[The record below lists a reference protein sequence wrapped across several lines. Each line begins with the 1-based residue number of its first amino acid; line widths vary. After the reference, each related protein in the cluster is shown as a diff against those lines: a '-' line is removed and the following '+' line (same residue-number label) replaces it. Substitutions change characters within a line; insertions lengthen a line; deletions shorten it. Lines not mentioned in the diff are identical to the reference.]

1 MKWVR
6 DAKKPA
12 LTFIPTPPASLPSP
26 TTAYLMNPQDRITQ
40 LTAQLNR
47 YNHQYYQN
55 SVSEVDDFA
64 FDQLLAELTDLE
76 TQYPDFRQPDS
87 PTARVGGTISKEFRT
102 VYHRFPMLSLGN
114 TYSEEDL
121 VEFDKRVQK
130 GLSGQA
136 YEYVCELKF
145 DGVALSMTYE
155 NGVLVQGATRGDG
168 VRGDDIT
175 NNIRT
180 IRTLPLRITSGERGS
195 GGREQG
201 AGQTAINFERSEPAP
216 ALRPVPPALFEV
228 RGEGFLPLAE
238 FERINKER
246 EDIGEPLLANP
257 RNAASGTFKQQD
269 SGAVA
274 KRRLDCY
281 LYSFLSDADIFQTH
295 EESLVAM
302 KEWGFNVS
310 PTWQKCADIR
320 AVMLYISEWETKRFD
335 LPLGTDGIVIKV
347 NRYDQQRDLG
357 YTAKSPRWAIAFK
370 YKALAASTVLNG
382 IQYQV
387 GRTGAVTPVALLT
400 PVLLA
405 GTVVKR
411 ASLHNANEIERLGV
425 QLYDTVFVEKGGEI
439 IPKITGVDLNRRTD
453 QSQPIIYPTTCPA
466 CGTPLVRKVDERG
479 AAQAHFYCPNE
490 RGCPP
495 QRQARFEH
503 FIQRRAMNIESL
515 GEGKIELL
523 IDRGLVQ
530 SPADLYDLTND
541 QLLGLEK
548 AYPDRNDGDAAF
560 RPEDS
565 GKTRVVKFG
574 HKTVENIL
582 TAIERSK
589 AQPFAS
595 VLFALGIRYVGN
607 TTAERLTDYFG
618 SMDVLMNAR
627 SDELLAVPDMGP
639 RIAESVVAW
648 FADTDNRA
656 FVERLQSAGLQFI
669 GDKKVVDREGDTL
682 TGKTFLYTGTF
693 ANFSR
698 DELESR
704 IAANGGKVLTGIS
717 KKLHYLI
724 VGENAGPTKVEKA
737 QKLNVPIIGEDEFLA
752 MLVV

>member
-1 MKWVR
+1 MTPQEHI
-6 DAKKPA
+6 AE
-12 LTFIPTPPASLPSP
+12 LT
-26 TTAYLMNPQDRITQ
+26 DR
-40 LTAQLNR
+40 LNY

-55 SVSEVDDFA
+55 SVSAVDDFT
-64 FDQLLAELTDLE
+64 FDQLLAELAALE
-76 TQYPDFRQPDS
+76 TQHPEYRRPDS
-87 PTARVGGTISKEFRT
+87 PTARVGGTISKEFST

-121 VEFDKRVQK
+121 VEFDNRVRK
-130 GLSGQA
+130 GLNGRE
-136 YEYVCELKF
+136 YDYVCELKF

-180 IRTLPLRITSGERGS
+180 IRTVPLRVPRGRGE
-195 GGREQG
+195 EQG
-201 AGQTAINFERSEPAP
+201 RVDAHYPI
-216 ALRPVPPALFEV
+216 PPALFEV

-269 SGAVA
+269 SAAVA

-281 LYSFLSDADIFQTH
+281 LYSFLSDSDVFKTH
-295 EESLVAM
+295 EESLIAM
-302 KEWGFNVS
+302 KNWGFNVS
-310 PTWQKCADIR
+310 QTWRKCADIKE
-320 AVMLYISEWETKRFD
+320 VMLYINEWETKRFD

-347 NRYDQQRDLG
+347 NRYDQQQELG
-357 YTAKSPRWAIAFK
+357 FTAKSPRWAIAFK

-382 IQYQV
+382 IRYQV

-405 GTVVKR
+405 GTIVKR

-425 QLYDTVFVEKGGEI
+425 MLNDTVFVEKGGEI

-453 QSQPIIYPTTCPA
+453 QSQSIVYPTTCPA
-466 CGTPLVRKVDERG
+466 CNTPLVRKEG
-479 AAQAHFYCPNE
+479 EANFYCPNE
-490 RGCPP
+490 QGCPP

-530 SPADLYDLTND
+530 TPADLYSLTSTD
-541 QLLGLEK
+541 LLGIEK
-548 AYPDRNDGDAAF
+548 VF
-560 RPEDS
+560 EDEET
-565 GKTRVVKFG
+565 GKRRVVSFRE
-574 HKTVENIL
+574 KTVENIL

-589 AQPFAS
+589 AQPFRN

-607 TTAERLTDYFG
+607 TTAERLADYFG
-618 SMDVLMNAR
+618 SMDAIMNA
-627 SDELLAVPDMGP
+627 SQEALLAVPDMGP
-639 RIAESVVAW
+639 RIAESVVEW
-648 FADTDNRA
+648 FANVGNQDFVNRLRA
-656 FVERLQSAGLQFI
+656 AGLQLA
-669 GDKKVVDREGDTL
+669 GEKKEVEREGDTL
-682 TGKTFLYTGTF
+682 EGKTFLYTGTF

-698 DELESR
+698 EDLESR
-704 IAANGGKVLTGIS
+704 IAANGGKVLSGIS
-717 KKLHYLI
+717 KKLNYLI
-724 VGENAGPTKVEKA
+724 VGENAGPSKVEKA
-737 QKLNVPIIGEDEFLA
+737 QKLNVPMISEDEFLA
-752 MLVV
+752 MLTV

>member
-1 MKWVR
+1 
-6 DAKKPA
+6 
-12 LTFIPTPPASLPSP
+12 
-26 TTAYLMNPQDRITQ
+26 MNPEERIAE
-40 LTAQLNR
+40 LTNRLNY

-55 SVSEVDDFA
+55 SVSEVDDFT
-64 FDQLLAELTDLE
+64 FDQLLTELNALE
-76 TQYPDFRQPDS
+76 TQYPQFRQPDS
-87 PTARVGGTISKEFRT
+87 PTARVGGTISKEFKT

-130 GLSGQA
+130 GLNGQP
-136 YEYVCELKF
+136 YDYICELKF
-145 DGVALSMTYE
+145 DGVALSLTYE
-155 NGVLVQGATRGDG
+155 NGVLIQGATRGDG

-180 IRTLPLRITSGERGS
+180 IRTVPLRVGEKGRRGGEEEGEKEQIT
-195 GGREQG
+195 
-201 AGQTAINFERSEPAP
+201 
-216 ALRPVPPALFEV
+216 RPVPALFEV

-246 EDIGEPLLANP
+246 DDIGEPLLANP

-274 KRRLDCY
+274 KRRLDCF
-281 LYSFLSDADIFQTH
+281 LYSFLSDEDVFQTH

-302 KEWGFNVS
+302 SQWGFNIS
-310 PTWQKCADIR
+310 PTWRKCADIR
-320 AVMLYISEWETKRFD
+320 EIMAYINEWETRRFD
-335 LPLGTDGIVIKV
+335 LPLNTDGIVIKV

-357 YTAKSPRWAIAFK
+357 FTAKSPRWAIAFK

-425 QLYDTVFVEKGGEI
+425 RLHDTVFVEKGGEI

-453 QSQPIIYPTTCPA
+453 RSAPIIYPTTCPA
-466 CGTPLVRKVDERG
+466 CGTPLVRKEG
-479 AAQAHFYCPNE
+479 EAHFYCPNE

-530 SPADLYDLTND
+530 TPADLYWLTSEN
-541 QLLGLEK
+541 LLGIEK
-548 AYPDRNDGDAAF
+548 IFLD
-560 RPEDS
+560 EET
-565 GKTRVVKFG
+565 GKKRVVSFRE
-574 HKTVENIL
+574 KTVENIL

-589 AQPFAS
+589 AQPFS
-595 VLFALGIRYVGN
+595 NVLFGLGIRYVGN
-607 TTAERLTDYFG
+607 TTAEKLADYFG
-618 SMDVLMNAR
+618 SIDAIMDA
-627 SDELLAVPDMGP
+627 SAEALLAVPDTGP

-648 FADTDNRA
+648 FADPENRD
-656 FVERLQSAGLQFI
+656 FVERLRAAGLQFA
-669 GDKKVVDREGDTL
+669 GQKKAVEREGDGL
-682 TGKTFLYTGTF
+682 AGKTFLYTGTF

-704 IAANGGKVLTGIS
+704 IAANGGRVLSGIS
-717 KKLHYLI
+717 KKLNYLI
-724 VGENAGPTKVEKA
+724 VGENAGPSKVEKA
-737 QKLNVPIIGEDEFLA
+737 QKLNVPILSEDEFLA

>member
-1 MKWVR
+1 
-6 DAKKPA
+6 
-12 LTFIPTPPASLPSP
+12 
-26 TTAYLMNPQDRITQ
+26 MNPEEHIAE
-40 LTAQLNR
+40 LTNRLNQ
-47 YNHQYYQN
+47 YNYQYYQN
-55 SVSEVDDFA
+55 SVSQVDDFT
-64 FDQLLAELTDLE
+64 FDQLLAELNALE
-76 TQYPDFRQPDS
+76 TQYPQFRQPDS
-87 PTARVGGTISKEFRT
+87 PTARVGGTISKEFKT

-130 GLSGQA
+130 GLNGQA
-136 YEYVCELKF
+136 YEYICELKF
-145 DGVALSMTYE
+145 DGVALSLTYE

-180 IRTLPLRITSGERGS
+180 IRTIPLRVGDTAVRGK
-195 GGREQG
+195 GGREKG
-201 AGQTAINFERSEPAP
+201 GEEERKEVTMTIRGEDVNANSPSLSSLSSFP
-216 ALRPVPPALFEV
+216 PSPPFPALFEV

-269 SGAVA
+269 SAAVA
-274 KRRLDCY
+274 KRRLDCF
-281 LYSFLSDADIFQTH
+281 LYSFLSDEDVFQTH

-302 KEWGFNVS
+302 SQWGFNVS
-310 PTWQKCADIR
+310 PTWRKCADIR
-320 AVMLYISEWETKRFD
+320 DIMDYINEWETRRFD
-335 LPLGTDGIVIKV
+335 LPLNTDGIVIKV

-357 YTAKSPRWAIAFK
+357 FTAKSPRWAIAFK
-370 YKALAASTVLNG
+370 YKALAASTVLSG

-425 QLYDTVFVEKGGEI
+425 RLHDTVFVEKGGEI
-439 IPKITGVDLNRRTD
+439 IPKITGVDLNRRTHG
-453 QSQPIIYPTTCPA
+453 SEPIVYPTTCPA
-466 CGTPLVRKVDERG
+466 CGTTLIRKEG
-479 AAQAHFYCPNE
+479 EAHFYCPNE

-530 SPADLYDLTND
+530 TPADLYWLTSEN
-541 QLLGLEK
+541 LLGIKKTFLDEETGK
-548 AYPDRNDGDAAF
+548 KRIVSF
-560 RPEDS
+560 RE
-565 GKTRVVKFG
+565 
-574 HKTVENIL
+574 KTVENIL

-589 AQPFAS
+589 AQPFS
-595 VLFALGIRYVGN
+595 NVLFGLGIRYVGN
-607 TTAERLTDYFG
+607 TTAEKLVDYFG
-618 SMDVLMNAR
+618 SMDAIMDATA
-627 SDELLAVPDMGP
+627 EALLAVPDTGP

-648 FADTDNRA
+648 FADVENRD
-656 FVERLQSAGLQFI
+656 FVERLRVAGLQFV
-669 GDKKVVDREGDTL
+669 GQKKVVEREGDGL
-682 TGKTFLYTGTF
+682 AGKTFLYTGTF

-704 IAANGGKVLTGIS
+704 IAANGGRVLSGIS
-717 KKLHYLI
+717 KKLNYLI
-724 VGENAGPTKVEKA
+724 VGENAGPSKVEKA
-737 QKLNVPIIGEDEFLA
+737 QKLNVPLLSEDEFLA

>member
-1 MKWVR
+1 
-6 DAKKPA
+6 
-12 LTFIPTPPASLPSP
+12 
-26 TTAYLMNPQDRITQ
+26 MNPQERIAE
-40 LTAQLNR
+40 LTNALNY

-55 SVSEVDDFA
+55 SVSEVDDFM
-64 FDQLLAELTDLE
+64 FDKLLSELTSLE
-76 TQYPDFRQPDS
+76 TQYPAFRQPDS
-87 PTARVGGTISKEFRT
+87 PTARVGGTISKEFKT

-114 TYSEEDL
+114 TYSEEEL

-130 GLSGQA
+130 GLNGQA
-136 YEYVCELKF
+136 YEYICELKF

-180 IRTLPLRITSGERGS
+180 IRTVPLRIHK
-195 GGREQG
+195 
-201 AGQTAINFERSEPAP
+201 AD
-216 ALRPVPPALFEV
+216 VPALFEV
-228 RGEGFLPLAE
+228 RGEGFMPLAE

-246 EDIGEPLLANP
+246 EDIGEALLANP

-269 SGAVA
+269 STAVA
-274 KRRLDCY
+274 KRRLDCF
-281 LYSFLSDADIFQTH
+281 LYSFLSDVDVFHTH
-295 EESLVAM
+295 EESLIAL

-310 PTWQKCADIR
+310 QTWRKCADIR
-320 AVMLYISEWETKRFD
+320 EVMLYINEWETKRFE
-335 LPLGTDGIVIKV
+335 LPLNTDGIVIKV

-370 YKALAASTVLNG
+370 YKALAASTTLNG

-405 GTVVKR
+405 GTIVKR

-425 QLYDTVFVEKGGEI
+425 QLHDTVFVEKGGEI
-439 IPKITGVDLNRRTD
+439 IPKITGVDLNRRTE

-466 CGTPLVRKVDERG
+466 CGTPLIRKEG
-479 AAQAHFYCPNE
+479 EAHFYCPNE

-530 SPADLYDLTND
+530 TPADLYKLTTTE
-541 QLLGLEK
+541 LLGIEK
-548 AYPDRNDGDAAF
+548 IFLDEETGKKRIVSF
-560 RPEDS
+560 RE
-565 GKTRVVKFG
+565 
-574 HKTVENIL
+574 KTVDNIL
-582 TAIERSK
+582 TAIERSR
-589 AQPFAS
+589 AQPLPN

-607 TTAERLTDYFG
+607 TTAEKLTDYFG
-618 SMDVLMNAR
+618 SMDAIMNA
-627 SDELLAVPDMGP
+627 SPEALLAVPDTGP

-648 FADTDNRA
+648 FADPDNRRY
-656 FVERLQSAGLQFI
+656 VEDLRVAGLHFI
-669 GDKKVVDREGDTL
+669 GEKKVVEQEGDSL

-693 ANFSR
+693 ENFSR
-698 DELESR
+698 EALESR
-704 IAANGGKVLTGIS
+704 IEANGGRLLSGIS
-717 KKLHYLI
+717 KKLNYLI
-724 VGENAGPTKVEKA
+724 VGENAGPSKVEKA
-737 QKLNVPIIGEDEFLA
+737 RKLNVPMIGEDEFMA
-752 MLVV
+752 MLNG

>member
-1 MKWVR
+1 M
-6 DAKKPA
+6 
-12 LTFIPTPPASLPSP
+12 T
-26 TTAYLMNPQDRITQ
+26 PQDRIAELTQ
-40 LTAQLNR
+40 QLNY

-55 SVSEVDDFA
+55 SVSEVDDFT
-64 FDQLLAELTDLE
+64 FDQLLAELVDLE
-76 TQYPDFRQPDS
+76 TQYPEFRQPDS
-87 PTARVGGTISKEFRT
+87 PTARVGGTISKEFKT

-114 TYSEEDL
+114 TYSEADL

-130 GLSGQA
+130 GLNGQA

-145 DGVALSMTYE
+145 DGVALSLTYE

-180 IRTLPLRITSGERGS
+180 IRTVPLRVGEKN
-195 GGREQG
+195 REKEKEKVTG
-201 AGQTAINFERSEPAP
+201 IGQTTINFGDNSPMTM
-216 ALRPVPPALFEV
+216 PPALFEV

-281 LYSFLSDADIFQTH
+281 LYSFLSDSDVFQTH

-302 KEWGFNVS
+302 KQWGFNVS
-310 PTWQKCADIR
+310 QTWRKCADIR
-320 AVMLYISEWETKRFD
+320 EVMIYINEWETKRFD

-347 NRYDQQRDLG
+347 NRYDQQRELG

-405 GTVVKR
+405 GTIVKR

-425 QLYDTVFVEKGGEI
+425 QLHDTVFVEKGGEI

-453 QSQPIIYPTTCPA
+453 QSQPIVYPTTCPA
-466 CGTPLVRKVDERG
+466 CGTPLVRKEG
-479 AAQAHFYCPNE
+479 EAHFYCPNE

-523 IDRGLVQ
+523 IDRGLVET
-530 SPADLYDLTND
+530 PAALYHLTTADL
-541 QLLGLEK
+541 LGIEK
-548 AYPDRNDGDAAF
+548 VFLD
-560 RPEDS
+560 EET
-565 GKTRVVKFG
+565 GKKRVVSFRE
-574 HKTVENIL
+574 KTVENIL

-589 AQPFAS
+589 AQPLPN

-607 TTAERLTDYFG
+607 TTAEKLADYFG
-618 SMDVLMNAR
+618 SMDAIMNA
-627 SDELLAVPDMGP
+627 SADELLAVPDTGP

-648 FADTDNRA
+648 FADPYNRA
-656 FVERLQSAGLQFI
+656 FVEQLRQAGLQFV
-669 GDKKVVDREGDTL
+669 GEKKMVEREGDSL
-682 TGKTFLYTGTF
+682 AGKTFLYTGTF

-698 DELESR
+698 EELESR
-704 IAANGGKVLTGIS
+704 IAANGGKLLSGIS
-717 KKLHYLI
+717 KKLNYLI
-724 VGENAGPTKVEKA
+724 VGENAGPSKVEKA
-737 QKLNVPIIGEDEFLA
+737 QKLNVPMIGEDEFLA
-752 MLVV
+752 MLEV

>member
-1 MKWVR
+1 MIPQER
-6 DAKKPA
+6 IAE
-12 LTFIPTPPASLPSP
+12 LT
-26 TTAYLMNPQDRITQ
+26 NR
-40 LTAQLNR
+40 LNF
-47 YNHQYYQN
+47 YNDQYYQN
-55 SVSEVDDFA
+55 SVSEVDDFT

-76 TQYPDFRQPDS
+76 KQYPQLRRPDS
-87 PTARVGGTISKEFRT
+87 PTVRVGGTISKEFAT

-121 VEFDKRVQK
+121 IEFDKRVQK
-130 GLSGQA
+130 GLNGRV
-136 YEYVCELKF
+136 YEYICELKF

-175 NNIRT
+175 HNIRT
-180 IRTLPLRITSGERGS
+180 IRTVPLRVGGEGQRGKGRGERAEGEWQGGS
-195 GGREQG
+195 EQITIDF
-201 AGQTAINFERSEPAP
+201 AAPTSLPSAPYPLPAAP
-216 ALRPVPPALFEV
+216 TPPALFEV

-269 SGAVA
+269 SSAVA

-281 LYSFLSDADIFQTH
+281 LYSFLSESAPDGAAPSGAEVFQTH

-302 KEWGFNVS
+302 KQWGFNVS
-310 PTWQKCADIR
+310 QTWQKCADIR
-320 AVMLYISEWETKRFD
+320 EVMRYINDWETKRFE

-370 YKALAASTVLNG
+370 YKALAASTVLNA

-425 QLYDTVFVEKGGEI
+425 RLNDTVFVEKGGEI

-466 CGTPLVRKVDERG
+466 CGTPLVRKEG
-479 AAQAHFYCPNE
+479 EAHFYCPNE

-515 GEGKIELL
+515 GEGKIEML
-523 IDRGLVQ
+523 IDQGLVQ
-530 SPADLYDLTND
+530 TPADLYSLTAD

-548 AYPDRNDGDAAF
+548 TFTDD
-560 RPEDS
+560 ES
-565 GKTRVVKFG
+565 GKKRVVSFRQ
-574 HKTVENIL
+574 KTVDNIL

-589 AQPFAS
+589 AQPFAN
-595 VLFALGIRYVGN
+595 VLFALGIRYVGA
-607 TTAERLTDYFG
+607 TTAEKLVDYFG
-618 SMDVLMNAR
+618 TMDTLTNANL
-627 SDELLAVPDMGP
+627 DALLAVPDTGP
-639 RIAESVVAW
+639 RIAESIVTW
-648 FADTDNRA
+648 FSDPYNRD
-656 FVERLQSAGLQFI
+656 FTERLRAAGLQFA
-669 GDKKVVDREGDTL
+669 GEKKVIEPEGDML

-698 DELESR
+698 EELESR
-704 IAANGGKVLTGIS
+704 IAANGGKLLSGIS
-717 KKLHYLI
+717 KKLNYLI
-724 VGENAGPTKVEKA
+724 VGENAGPSKVEKA
-737 QKLNVPIIGEDEFLA
+737 QKLNVPMIGEDEFLA
-752 MLVV
+752 MLEL

>member
-1 MKWVR
+1 MIPQER
-6 DAKKPA
+6 IAE
-12 LTFIPTPPASLPSP
+12 LTS
-26 TTAYLMNPQDRITQ
+26 R
-40 LTAQLNR
+40 LNY
-47 YNHQYYQN
+47 YNFQYYQN
-55 SVSEVDDFA
+55 SVSDVDDFT
-64 FDQLLAELTDLE
+64 FDQLLTELTELE
-76 TQYPDFRQPDS
+76 KQYPEFRLPDS
-87 PTARVGGTISKEFRT
+87 PTVRVGGTISKEFAT

-121 VEFDKRVQK
+121 IEFDKRVQK
-130 GLSGQA
+130 GLNGRE

-180 IRTLPLRITSGERGS
+180 IRTVPLRVD
-195 GGREQG
+195 GRRAESDGQRVEL
-201 AGQTAINFERSEPAP
+201 AGQVSIDFGDNNPT
-216 ALRPVPPALFEV
+216 ALRPSLPALFEV

-269 SGAVA
+269 SSAVA
-274 KRRLDCY
+274 RRRLDCY
-281 LYSFLSDADIFQTH
+281 VYSFLSDSDVFKTH
-295 EESLVAM
+295 EESLIAM
-302 KEWGFNVS
+302 KQWGFNVS
-310 PTWQKCADIR
+310 QTWQKCADIR
-320 AVMLYISEWETKRFD
+320 AVMLYINEWETKRFK
-335 LPLGTDGIVIKV
+335 LPLATDGIVIKI
-347 NRYDQQRDLG
+347 NRYDQQQELG

-405 GTVVKR
+405 GTTVKR

-425 QLYDTVFVEKGGEI
+425 MLNDTVFVEKGGEI
-439 IPKITGVDLNRRTD
+439 IPKITGVDLTRRTD
-453 QSQPIIYPTTCPA
+453 QSQPIVYPTTCPA
-466 CGTPLVRKVDERG
+466 CGTPLIRKESE
-479 AAQAHFYCPNE
+479 ANFYCPNE

-515 GEGKIELL
+515 GEGKIEML
-523 IDRGLVQ
+523 IDRALVQ
-530 SPADLYDLTND
+530 TPADLYSLTAD

-548 AYPDRNDGDAAF
+548 TFQDRSDG
-560 RPEDS
+560 PEET
-565 GKTRVVKFG
+565 GKKRVVSFRQ
-574 HKTVENIL
+574 KTVDNIL

-589 AQPFAS
+589 TQPFS
-595 VLFALGIRYVGN
+595 NVLFALGIRYVGA
-607 TTAERLTDYFG
+607 TTAEKLADYFG
-618 SMDVLMNAR
+618 SMDAIMNA
-627 SDELLAVPDMGP
+627 SPEQLLAVPDTGP

-648 FADTDNRA
+648 FADTYNHD
-656 FVERLQSAGLQFI
+656 FVRGLRTAGLQFA
-669 GDKKVVDREGDTL
+669 GEKKLIESEGDSL
-682 TGKTFLYTGTF
+682 AGKTFLYTGTF

-698 DELESR
+698 EELETR
-704 IAANGGKVLTGIS
+704 IAANGGRLLSGIS
-717 KKLHYLI
+717 KKLNYLI
-724 VGENAGPTKVEKA
+724 VGENAGPSKVEKA
-737 QKLNVPIIGEDEFLA
+737 QKLNVPMINEDEFMA
-752 MLVV
+752 MLAV

>member
-1 MKWVR
+1 MTPQER
-6 DAKKPA
+6 IAD
-12 LTFIPTPPASLPSP
+12 LT
-26 TTAYLMNPQDRITQ
+26 NR
-40 LTAQLNR
+40 LNF
-47 YNHQYYQN
+47 YNDQYYQN
-55 SVSEVDDFA
+55 SISEVDDFT
-64 FDQLLAELTDLE
+64 FDRLLAELTDLE
-76 TQYPDFRQPDS
+76 KQYPQFRQPDS
-87 PTARVGGTISKEFRT
+87 PTVRVGGTISKEFAT

-121 VEFDKRVQK
+121 IEFDKRVQK
-130 GLSGQA
+130 GLNGQG

-175 NNIRT
+175 HNIRT
-180 IRTLPLRITSGERGS
+180 IRTVPLRVEGKGRGAEEEGERTG
-195 GGREQG
+195 EQ
-201 AGQTAINFERSEPAP
+201 TTINFAVTPPLFHAP
-216 ALRPVPPALFEV
+216 APPALFEV
-228 RGEGFLPLAE
+228 RGEGFLPLVE

-269 SGAVA
+269 SAAVA

-281 LYSFLSDADIFQTH
+281 LYSFLSEPAPDGTEVFRTH

-302 KEWGFNVS
+302 KQWGFNIS
-310 PTWQKCADIR
+310 QTWRKCADIR
-320 AVMLYISEWETKRFD
+320 EVMHYINEWETKRFE

-347 NRYDQQRDLG
+347 NRYDQQRELG

-370 YKALAASTVLNG
+370 YKALAASTVLNA

-387 GRTGAVTPVALLT
+387 GRTGAVTPVAMLT

-425 QLYDTVFVEKGGEI
+425 MLNDTVFVEKGGEI

-466 CGTPLVRKVDERG
+466 CGTPLVRKEG
-479 AAQAHFYCPNE
+479 EAHFYCPNE

-515 GEGKIELL
+515 GEGKIEML
-523 IDRGLVQ
+523 IDQGLVQ
-530 SPADLYDLTND
+530 TPADLYSLATD

-548 AYPDRNDGDAAF
+548 TFLDRDGGPEETGKKRTVSF
-560 RPEDS
+560 RQ
-565 GKTRVVKFG
+565 
-574 HKTVENIL
+574 KTVDNIL

-589 AQPFAS
+589 AQPFAN
-595 VLFALGIRYVGN
+595 VLFALGIRYVGA
-607 TTAERLTDYFG
+607 TTAEKLVDYFG
-618 SMDVLMNAR
+618 TMDALMSA
-627 SDELLAVPDMGP
+627 SLEALLAVPDTGP
-639 RIAESVVAW
+639 RIAESIVTW
-648 FADTDNRA
+648 FSDPYNRD
-656 FVERLQSAGLQFI
+656 FVERLQTAGLRFA
-669 GDKKVVDREGDTL
+669 GEKKVIEPEGDTL
-682 TGKTFLYTGTF
+682 AGKTFLYSGTF
-693 ANFSR
+693 VNFSR
-698 DELESR
+698 EELENR
-704 IAANGGKVLTGIS
+704 IAANGGKLLSGIS
-717 KKLHYLI
+717 KKLNYLI
-724 VGENAGPTKVEKA
+724 VGENAGPSKVEKA

-752 MLVV
+752 MLDV